1 MLESLWPESLQLC
14 WRETPTGMFSVSAPV
29 VATPVGGCCCWGV
42 GEVAAVV
49 RGMYGAGSG
58 FGGGWPAAWG
68 VQCLFWLGNWALG
81 YYYLGF

>member
-1 MLESLWPESLQLC
+1 M
-14 WRETPTGMFSVSAPV
+14 AA
-29 VATPVGGCCCWGV
+29 VAVGGW

-68 VQCLFWLGNWALG
+68 VQFLFWLGNWALG